1 MAMTRTEW
9 NNLQKKLPPNE
20 RESYE
25 TYLAYNPPTPTPAA
39 PAKPTPTPTPTTPAP
54 TPAATPAAT
63 TPKPPVNRVTVE
75 QGQTLK
81 DIAKENNTTV
91 AAILALPGNATI
103 AARVEAG
110 TQPVFG
116 NSKVVIPSTPT
127 PVPADVALTAM
138 PTPTKSPGEPE
149 FVGPV
154 ATPQPAE
161 KLLPKLNNLVDE
173 LGKSL
178 ADLYISQGLN
188 ADGTKK
194 PEPVITATQK
204 AQAARAAE
212 AGLSV
217 EEAAGNPMF
226 NKAVQ
231 PVAPA
236 GFRYTWIGGTD
247 TGQWKLYAN
256 TGSTGAGA
264 GMGGGGGAGSET
276 TTAPGTGTP
285 STSVD
290 VLKALL
296 RAQGLSSKI
305 LDSSTSYLNSLLK
318 DNIDYDNAIAL
329 FLNTKEYTLKNGT
342 KLTSPF
348 YSEYGYLNEGLATP
362 KDASELFNAVEGYK
376 GIKQKYGLSDKY
388 LSTESLKNYVKNNVT
403 VLDLDERAN
412 AARLAAI
419 QADPAKTDA
428 LIKLGYI
435 ATKEGLQDFY
445 LDSKIG
451 KEQLEVNRN
460 TGAFVAEAIRRAGTG
475 ISTAP
480 GQIEGMKALAA
491 TLTSKGYTEAQIA
504 QLATTGFEEIG
515 KTLEPLTK
523 LENIYGVKADKE
535 AIQKDLQTEEFLGM
549 ASELRKKRKEQEELA
564 FKRKSGTMGA
574 SRGFGGSLGT
584 TSTFGAV

>member
-1 MAMTRTEW
+1 MATDSSR
-9 NNLQKKLPPNE
+9 KDKV
-20 RESYE
+20 
-25 TYLAYNPPTPTPAA
+25 TPAQA
-39 PAKPTPTPTPTTPAP
+39 AAVAAAEDKAEKARIAAKQSAAAKPQ
-54 TPAATPAAT
+54 
-63 TPKPPVNRVTVE
+63 TV
-75 QGQTLK
+75 Q
-81 DIAKENNTTV
+81 
-91 AAILALPGNATI
+91 
-103 AARVEAG
+103 
-110 TQPVFG
+110 
-116 NSKVVIPSTPT
+116 
-127 PVPADVALTAM
+127 
-138 PTPTKSPGEPE
+138 
-149 FVGPV
+149 
-154 ATPQPAE
+154 E
-161 KLLPKLNNLVDE
+161 KLLPQLNNLLE
-173 LGKSL
+173 TMKKNL

-194 PEPVITATQK
+194 AEPVVTTTQK
-204 AQAARAAE
+204 FQAARAVA
-212 AGLSV
+212 AGLTL
-217 EEAAGNPMF
+217 EEAAGNPIF
-226 NKAVQ
+226 NKAVE
-231 PVAPA
+231 PTAPA
-236 GFRYTWIGGTD
+236 GFRYTWIGGTE
-247 TGQWKLYAN
+247 TGQWKLYQNTGSTASGASTAAGGAN
-256 TGSTGAGA
+256 TGS
-264 GMGGGGGAGSET
+264 
-276 TTAPGTGTP
+276 GTVTEPAKGTP

-296 RAQGLSSKI
+296 KSQGFSSNM

-318 DNIDYDNAIAL
+318 ENIDYDNAIAI

-362 KDASELFNAVEGYK
+362 KEAGELFNAVEGYK
-376 GIKQKYGLSDKY
+376 GIKQKYGLSDKF

-412 AARLAAI
+412 TARLAAI

-428 LIKLGYI
+428 LIALGYI

-451 KEQLEVNRN
+451 KEQLEINRN
-460 TGAFVAEAIRRAGTG
+460 TGAFVAEAIRRSKTG

-491 TLTSKGYTEAQIA
+491 SLTEKGYTEAQIA
-504 QLATTGFEEIG
+504 QLASTGFEEIG

-549 ASELRKKRKEQEELA
+549 ASELRKRRKEQEELA

-584 TSTFGAV
+584 GSTFGAV

>member
-1 MAMTRTEW
+1 MATDSSSRA
-9 NNLQKKLPPNE
+9 QV
-20 RESYE
+20 
-25 TYLAYNPPTPTPAA
+25 TPAQA
-39 PAKPTPTPTPTTPAP
+39 AAVAAAEDKAEKARIAAKQNAAAKP
-54 TPAATPAAT
+54 
-63 TPKPPVNRVTVE
+63 
-75 QGQTLK
+75 QT
-81 DIAKENNTTV
+81 A
-91 AAILALPGNATI
+91 
-103 AARVEAG
+103 
-110 TQPVFG
+110 
-116 NSKVVIPSTPT
+116 
-127 PVPADVALTAM
+127 
-138 PTPTKSPGEPE
+138 
-149 FVGPV
+149 
-154 ATPQPAE
+154 AE
-161 KLLPKLNNLVDE
+161 KLLPKLNNLVDQ

-194 PEPVITATQK
+194 PEPVLTATQK

-226 NKAVQ
+226 NKAVE
-231 PVAPA
+231 PTAPA
-236 GFRYTWIGGTD
+236 GFRYTWIGGTE
-247 TGQWKLYAN
+247 TGQWKLYQN
-256 TGSTGAGA
+256 TGSTGISASGA
-264 GMGGGGGAGSET
+264 NVGDT
-276 TTAPGTGTP
+276 PTGTP

-296 RAQGLSSKI
+296 KAQGLSSKI

-318 DNIDYDNAIAL
+318 ENIDYDNAIAI

-348 YSEYGYLNEGLATP
+348 YSEYGYLNEGLVTP
-362 KDASELFNAVEGYK
+362 KEANELFNAVEGFK
-376 GIKQKYGLSDKY
+376 SLQQKYGFSDKY
-388 LSTESLKNYVKNNVT
+388 ISTDSLKNYVKNNVT

-549 ASELRKKRKEQEELA
+549 ASELRKRRKEQEELA
-564 FKRKSGTMGA
+564 FQRRSGTIGA
-574 SRGFGGSLGT
+574 SRGSGGSLGT
-584 TSTFGAV
+584 SSSIGAV

>member
-1 MAMTRTEW
+1 MA
-9 NNLQKKLPPNE
+9 
-20 RESYE
+20 
-25 TYLAYNPPTPTPAA
+25 AA
-39 PAKPTPTPTPTTPAP
+39 DKAEKARIAAKRNAVAKPQTADEKMLAKLTP
-54 TPAATPAAT
+54 
-63 TPKPPVNRVTVE
+63 
-75 QGQTLK
+75 
-81 DIAKENNTTV
+81 
-91 AAILALPGNATI
+91 
-103 AARVEAG
+103 
-110 TQPVFG
+110 
-116 NSKVVIPSTPT
+116 
-127 PVPADVALTAM
+127 
-138 PTPTKSPGEPE
+138 
-149 FVGPV
+149 
-154 ATPQPAE
+154 
-161 KLLPKLNNLVDE
+161 LLETMKKN
-173 LGKSL
+173 L

-188 ADGTKK
+188 PDGTPK
-194 PEPVITATQK
+194 PVPVVTRTQK
-204 AQAARAAE
+204 MQEQRAID
-212 AGLSV
+212 AGMTV
-217 EEAAGNPMF
+217 EEAANNPIF

-247 TGQWKLYAN
+247 TGQWKLYQN
-256 TGSTGAGA
+256 TGSTTP
-264 GMGGGGGAGSET
+264 GGGAGGGAGANAGGGT
-276 TTAPGTGTP
+276 TSATGTP

-296 RAQGLSSKI
+296 KSQGFSSNM

-318 DNIDYDNAIAL
+318 DDLDYDNAVAI

-362 KDASELFNAVEGYK
+362 KEASELFNAVEGYK
-376 GIKQKYGLSDKY
+376 GIKQKYGLSDKF

-412 AARLAAI
+412 TARLAAI

-428 LIKLGYI
+428 LIALGYI

-451 KEQLEVNRN
+451 KEQLEINRN
-460 TGAFVAEAIRRAGTG
+460 TGAFVAEAIRRSKTG

-491 TLTSKGYTEAQIA
+491 SLTEKGYTEAQIA
-504 QLATTGFEEIG
+504 QLASTGFEEIG

-535 AIQKDLQTEEFLGM
+535 AIQKDLQKEEFLGM
-549 ASELRKKRKEQEELA
+549 ASELRARRKEQEELA

-584 TSTFGAV
+584 RSTLGTI

>member
-1 MAMTRTEW
+1 MATDSSSRA
-9 NNLQKKLPPNE
+9 Q
-20 RESYE
+20 
-25 TYLAYNPPTPTPAA
+25 
-39 PAKPTPTPTPTTPAP
+39 TTPAQ
-54 TPAATPAAT
+54 AAA
-63 TPKPPVNRVTVE
+63 
-75 QGQTLK
+75 
-81 DIAKENNTTV
+81 V
-91 AAILALPGNATI
+91 AAAEDKAEKARI
-103 AARVEAG
+103 AAKQSAAAKPQ
-110 TQPVFG
+110 T
-116 NSKVVIPSTPT
+116 
-127 PVPADVALTAM
+127 ADEKMLNKLTGFLDSM
-138 PTPTKSPGEPE
+138 K
-149 FVGPV
+149 
-154 ATPQPAE
+154 
-161 KLLPKLNNLVDE
+161 KN
-173 LGKSL
+173 L
-178 ADLYISQGLN
+178 ADLYVSQGLN
-188 ADGTKK
+188 PDGTPK
-194 PEPVITATQK
+194 PVPVVTRTQK
-204 AQAARAAE
+204 MQEQRAID
-212 AGLSV
+212 AGMTV
-217 EEAAGNPMF
+217 EEAANNPIF

-247 TGQWKLYAN
+247 TGQWKLYQN
-256 TGSTGAGA
+256 TGSTTP
-264 GMGGGGGAGSET
+264 GGGAGGGTNAGGGT
-276 TTAPGTGTP
+276 TTATGTP

-296 RAQGLSSKI
+296 KSQGFSSNM

-318 DNIDYDNAIAL
+318 DNIDYDNAVAI

-362 KDASELFNAVEGYK
+362 KEASELFNAVEGYK
-376 GIKQKYGLSDKY
+376 GIKQKYGLSDKF

-412 AARLAAI
+412 TARLAAI

-451 KEQLEVNRN
+451 KEQLEINRN
-460 TGAFVAEAIRRAGTG
+460 TGAFVAEAIRRSATG
-475 ISTAP
+475 ISTGA

-491 TLTSKGYTEAQIA
+491 ALTEKGYTEAQIA
-504 QLATTGFEEIG
+504 QLASTGFEEIG

-564 FKRKSGTMGA
+564 FKRKSGTIGA
-574 SRGFGGSLGT
+574 SRGSGGSLGT
-584 TSTFGAV
+584 RSTLGAI

>member
-1 MAMTRTEW
+1 MATDSSSR
-9 NNLQKKLPPNE
+9 
-20 RESYE
+20 
-25 TYLAYNPPTPTPAA
+25 
-39 PAKPTPTPTPTTPAP
+39 AK
-54 TPAATPAAT
+54 ATPAQA
-63 TPKPPVNRVTVE
+63 
-75 QGQTLK
+75 
-81 DIAKENNTTV
+81 AAV
-91 AAILALPGNATI
+91 AAAEDKAEKARI
-103 AARVEAG
+103 AAKRNAVAKPQ
-110 TQPVFG
+110 T
-116 NSKVVIPSTPT
+116 
-127 PVPADVALTAM
+127 AD
-138 PTPTKSPGEPE
+138 
-149 FVGPV
+149 
-154 ATPQPAE
+154 E
-161 KLLPKLNNLVDE
+161 KM
-173 LGKSL
+173 LGKLTTLLDSMKKNL
-178 ADLYISQGLN
+178 ADLYVSQGLN
-188 ADGTKK
+188 PDGTPK
-194 PEPVITATQK
+194 PVPVVTRTQK
-204 AQAARAAE
+204 MQEQRAID
-212 AGLSV
+212 AGMTV
-217 EEAAGNPMF
+217 EEAAGNPIF

-247 TGQWKLYAN
+247 TGQWKLYQN
-256 TGSTGAGA
+256 TGSVTP
-264 GMGGGGGAGSET
+264 GGGAGGGAKANAGGGT
-276 TTAPGTGTP
+276 TSATGTP

-296 RAQGLSSKI
+296 KSQGFSSNM

-318 DNIDYDNAIAL
+318 DDLDYDNAVAI

-362 KDASELFNAVEGYK
+362 KEAGELFNAVEGYK
-376 GIKQKYGLSDKY
+376 GIKQKYGLSDKF

-412 AARLAAI
+412 TARLAAI

-428 LIKLGYI
+428 LIALGYI

-451 KEQLEVNRN
+451 KEQLEINRN
-460 TGAFVAEAIRRAGTG
+460 TGAFVAEAIRRSKTG

-491 TLTSKGYTEAQIA
+491 SLTEKGYTEAQIA
-504 QLATTGFEEIG
+504 QLASTGFEEIG

-584 TSTFGAV
+584 RSTLGAV

>member
-1 MAMTRTEW
+1 MATDSSR
-9 NNLQKKLPPNE
+9 KDKV
-20 RESYE
+20 
-25 TYLAYNPPTPTPAA
+25 TPAQA
-39 PAKPTPTPTPTTPAP
+39 AAVAAAEDKAEKARIAAKQSAAAKPQ
-54 TPAATPAAT
+54 
-63 TPKPPVNRVTVE
+63 TV
-75 QGQTLK
+75 Q
-81 DIAKENNTTV
+81 
-91 AAILALPGNATI
+91 
-103 AARVEAG
+103 
-110 TQPVFG
+110 
-116 NSKVVIPSTPT
+116 
-127 PVPADVALTAM
+127 
-138 PTPTKSPGEPE
+138 
-149 FVGPV
+149 
-154 ATPQPAE
+154 E
-161 KLLPKLNNLVDE
+161 KLLPQLNNLLE
-173 LGKSL
+173 TMKKNL

-194 PEPVITATQK
+194 AEPVVTTTQK
-204 AQAARAAE
+204 FQAARAVA
-212 AGLSV
+212 AGLTL
-217 EEAAGNPMF
+217 EEAAGNPIF
-226 NKAVQ
+226 NKAVE
-231 PVAPA
+231 PTAPA
-236 GFRYTWIGGTD
+236 GFRYTWIGGTE
-247 TGQWKLYAN
+247 TGQWKLYQNTGSTASGASTAAGGAN
-256 TGSTGAGA
+256 TGS
-264 GMGGGGGAGSET
+264 
-276 TTAPGTGTP
+276 GTVTEPAKGTP

-296 RAQGLSSKI
+296 KSQGFSSNM

-318 DNIDYDNAIAL
+318 ENIDYDNAIAI

-362 KDASELFNAVEGYK
+362 KEAGELFNAVEGYK
-376 GIKQKYGLSDKY
+376 GIKQKYGLSDKF

-412 AARLAAI
+412 TARLAAI

-428 LIKLGYI
+428 LIALGYI

-451 KEQLEVNRN
+451 KEQLEINRN
-460 TGAFVAEAIRRAGTG
+460 TGAFVAEAIRRSKTG

-491 TLTSKGYTEAQIA
+491 SLTEKGYTEAQMA
-504 QLATTGFEEIG
+504 QLASTGFEEIG

-549 ASELRKKRKEQEELA
+549 ASELRKRRKEQEELA

-584 TSTFGAV
+584 GSTFGAV

>member
-1 MAMTRTEW
+1 MA
-9 NNLQKKLPPNE
+9 
-20 RESYE
+20 
-25 TYLAYNPPTPTPAA
+25 AA
-39 PAKPTPTPTPTTPAP
+39 DKAEKARIAAKRNAVAKP
-54 TPAATPAAT
+54 
-63 TPKPPVNRVTVE
+63 
-75 QGQTLK
+75 QT
-81 DIAKENNTTV
+81 
-91 AAILALPGNATI
+91 
-103 AARVEAG
+103 
-110 TQPVFG
+110 
-116 NSKVVIPSTPT
+116 
-127 PVPADVALTAM
+127 AD
-138 PTPTKSPGEPE
+138 
-149 FVGPV
+149 
-154 ATPQPAE
+154 E
-161 KLLPKLNNLVDE
+161 KM
-173 LGKSL
+173 LGKLTTLLESMKKNL

-188 ADGTKK
+188 PDGTPK
-194 PEPVITATQK
+194 PVPVVTRTQK
-204 AQAARAAE
+204 MQEQRAID
-212 AGLSV
+212 AGMTV
-217 EEAAGNPMF
+217 EEAANNPIF

-247 TGQWKLYAN
+247 TGQWKLYQN
-256 TGSTGAGA
+256 TGSTTP
-264 GMGGGGGAGSET
+264 GGGAGGGAGANAGSGST
-276 TTAPGTGTP
+276 PATGTP

-296 RAQGLSSKI
+296 KSQGFSSNM

-318 DNIDYDNAIAL
+318 DDLDYDNAVAI

-362 KDASELFNAVEGYK
+362 KEASELFNAVEGYK
-376 GIKQKYGLSDKY
+376 GIKQKYGLSDKF

-412 AARLAAI
+412 TARLAAI

-428 LIKLGYI
+428 LIALGYI

-451 KEQLEVNRN
+451 KEQLEINRN
-460 TGAFVAEAIRRAGTG
+460 TGAFVAEAIRRSATG
-475 ISTAP
+475 ISTGA

-491 TLTSKGYTEAQIA
+491 SLTEKGYTEAQIA
-504 QLATTGFEEIG
+504 QLASTGFEEIG

-535 AIQKDLQTEEFLGM
+535 AIQKDLQKEEFLGM

-584 TSTFGAV
+584 RSTLGAV